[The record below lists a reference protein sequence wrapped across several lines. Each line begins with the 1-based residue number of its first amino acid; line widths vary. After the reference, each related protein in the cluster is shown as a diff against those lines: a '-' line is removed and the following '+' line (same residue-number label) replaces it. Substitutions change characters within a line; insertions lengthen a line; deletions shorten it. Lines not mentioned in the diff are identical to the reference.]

1 MKHAYLILAHN
12 EFEMLQRLLD
22 QLDHPSND
30 VFVHIDA
37 KVARLPELS
46 MRQGRLS
53 LLPNRIETYWGD
65 ISLVKAEFL
74 LMDAALASGPYEYY
88 HIISGTHFPL
98 LGVEAIRARFDSF
111 NGKSV
116 LQRAESFPGE
126 IRMKLGKYHYFIKN
140 QNRWKNIAWR
150 ALLRI
155 QDLLPGRNTAHLAG
169 KASQWCSLCH
179 QDVSALV
186 KNEPALLHLFRRTF
200 CCDEFFMPAAL
211 TSLGIQFVWDDHLL
225 FLSFN
230 KASPVFLKDDD
241 LDRILH
247 SGCIFARK
255 FNKDSF
261 QLIDRICQ
269 DMHT

>member
-12 EFEMLQRLLD
+12 EFEMLQRLLYE
-22 QLDHPSND
+22 LDIPSND

-37 KVARLPELS
+37 KVSFSPALK
-46 MRQGRLS
+46 MNQGRLT
-53 LLPNRIETYWGD
+53 LIPNRIKTFWGD
-65 ISLVKAEFL
+65 VSLVRAEYL
-74 LMDAALASGPYEYY
+74 LMKAALDTGPYQYY

-98 LGVEAIRARFDSF
+98 LDRDSIRSRFNTF
-111 NGKSV
+111 QEHSV
-116 LQRAESFPGE
+116 LQKSELFPNE
-126 IRMKLGKYHYFIKN
+126 IQMKLGKYHFFIKN
-140 QNRWKNIAWR
+140 QNCWKNLAWR

-155 QDLLPGRNTAHLAG
+155 QNILPPRDTSYVAG

-179 QDVSALV
+179 RDVTELV
-186 KNEPALLHLFRRTF
+186 RHESELLHLFRRTY

-211 TSLGIQFVWDDHLL
+211 SRLGLDFVWDDHLL
-225 FLSFN
+225 YLMFH
-230 KASPVFLKDDD
+230 KANPVFLKEKDYDS
-241 LDRILH
+241 IMH

-269 DMHT
+269 NTHT